1 MPIKGQS
8 PKQIVHTEMHKFK
21 HGQLHSGSKHGPL
34 VKSRKQAIAIALS
47 ESGQSRKK
55 RAYGGPADF
64 AGMYSSQWGNPAS
77 LPKQDRTTPLR
88 RFAAGGGDASD
99 YDPSIG
105 GSIPRA
111 MQGVDPRGEDPTR
124 SPYDISGS
132 TFDSR
137 WPIQLRIDPES
148 KHENMRGPLL
158 RRGFEMRP
166 SLNPFIGRYQD
177 GGATQVG
184 PDEIAAQDFG
194 DRFYPGY
201 VATLRGS
208 EAPGLFNAMHAKARQ
223 MRQDMPHPIQYT
235 RPERPQPY
243 FQGEPRPDD
252 EIGKFMDRRG
262 YQEGGDVPPLSA
274 NAQAWLDQHGS
285 REEAINAGIDR
296 LKQAYRTETPYW
308 SRLLTEL
315 RGPQTGGA
323 VPQRLMRP
331 PRTDFN
337 YQEGGG
343 VDDLP
348 DVGPPAIPSGGEF
361 SPGTKYGRAAADVG
375 SRMGYDIA
383 TLGMPRRY
391 VGSMIEAAKTQP
403 GSEEAHQ
410 AYGDVGAATGE
421 MGLSMAG
428 GRGGPS
434 NTFGVFVGPYGAAAL
449 KNRAEEGIIKPHPVV
464 ANEFSAGKTGFINE
478 HTPVKFDDKTMS
490 AIQDIRDDQAHRELM
505 ARKYAGVFRDQD
517 VFQKSGWSFSQNG
530 MPMKEIVDSGA
541 KIKKVPGTKDE
552 YRLDHPAGDFHAIY
566 EMPNF
571 KLDPS
576 LGKGRARMNQ
586 LTNQIVIGDPKD
598 VPSAL
603 HEVQHVIG
611 KYEGLPRGAGLKA
624 PNEDILQREM
634 FEGQNLPE
642 YQKRLIQEYDKR
654 MANPKP
660 TSPEVLENLKSGRG
674 TALAMAYAHDPG
686 ENLAN
691 AVRYRY
697 QKPLRYLQHPEQSNL
712 VPYALQGKGI
722 WDEGFDKPW
731 NWRGPAAA
739 YKKTGGRTK
748 FADGGAPGSSSQQAD
763 QSPFTNQPSGP
774 SASSV
779 RPNPKASYD
788 PRTGKVSGFASGGF
802 QSFNPMKAMSIGL
815 SRDASRGLLKSE
827 VPGRTDH
834 INTNVP
840 QGAYIIPADVVSGIG
855 QGNTDAGGAILGKL
869 MTRGPYNMNLQRS
882 KAGSRAGP
890 RHSSKGFIPKMPF
903 AAGGMARQPGKP
915 TPIAAAGGEFVVDPA
930 HVRNLGHG
938 DLDLGHNILDK
949 FIELMREK
957 HIATL
962 KKLPPPKGSKDA
974 KK

>member
-1 MPIKGQS
+1 MSAIAHGWKPKGS
-8 PKQIVHTEMHKFK
+8 VAKIPVKVAKEFHAADAGHKYGAGM
-21 HGQLHSGSKHGPL
+21 HGQKG
-34 VKSRKQAIAIALS
+34 
-47 ESGQSRKK
+47 KK
-55 RAYGGPADF
+55 YAYGGAPDF
-64 AGMYSSQWGNPAS
+64 ARGYMHQWGSPAS
-77 LPKQDRTTPLR
+77 LPMQNRTTQLGPVR
-88 RFAAGGGDASD
+88 MNDPGPAMQGAGPAGMGPMRMPQRFAAGGGDASD

-105 GSIPRA
+105 GSIPRS
-111 MQGVDPRGEDPTR
+111 MQTTDPRGEDPTR
-124 SPYDISGS
+124 SPYDISGG

-148 KHENMRGPLL
+148 RHENMRGPLL

-184 PDEIAAQDFG
+184 PDEIAAEDFG

-201 VATLRGS
+201 SARVHGEDNDA
-208 EAPGLFNAMHAKARQ
+208 LFNAMHAKARQ

-235 RPERPQPY
+235 RPEARQPY
-243 FQGEPRPDD
+243 YPENTNPDD

-421 MGLSMAG
+421 MGMSMIGPKG
-428 GRGGPS
+428 GTVPK

-449 KNRAEEGIIKPHPVV
+449 KNQAEDGIIKPHPVV
-464 ANEFSAGKTGFINE
+464 AREFAPDKTGFITE
-478 HTPVKFDDKTMS
+478 HTPLKFDDRTMS

-541 KIKKVPGTKDE
+541 KIKKVPGTTDE

-576 LGKGRARMNQ
+576 LGKGRAHMNPM
-586 LTNQIVIGDPKD
+586 TGQIVIGDPKD
-598 VPSAL
+598 VTSAL

-611 KYEGLPRGAGLKA
+611 KYEGLPRGAGLKT
-624 PNEDILQREM
+624 PNEDILQREL
-634 FEGQNLPE
+634 FQGQNLPE
-642 YQKRLIQEYDKR
+642 YQKELIREYDKR

-660 TSPEVLENLKSGRG
+660 TSPEVLEKLKSGRN
-674 TALAMAYAHDPG
+674 TALAMAYTHDPG

-712 VPYALQGKGI
+712 VPYALQGKGL
-722 WDEGFDKPW
+722 WDESFDKPW
-731 NWRGPAAA
+731 NWRGPEAA
-739 YKKTGGRTK
+739 YRKEASGGRTK
-748 FADGGAPGSSSQQAD
+748 FADGGFNKG
-763 QSPFTNQPSGP
+763 
-774 SASSV
+774 
-779 RPNPKASYD
+779 
-788 PRTGKVSGFASGGF
+788 
-802 QSFNPMKAMSIGL
+802 FNPMKAMSIGL

-840 QGAYIIPADVVSGIG
+840 QGAYIIPADIVSGMG

-869 MTRGPYNMNLQRS
+869 MNRGPYNMNVQRS
-882 KAGSRAGP
+882 KAGSRAGF
-890 RHSSKGFIPKMPF
+890 RHSSKGFVPKVPL
-903 AAGGMARQPGKP
+903 ASGGVAHAGKP

-938 DLDLGHNILDK
+938 DIDLGHDILDA
-949 FIELMREK
+949 FVK
-957 HIATL
+957 HQRSKLIKTL
-962 KKLPPPKGSKDA
+962 RKLPGPKGA